1 MSGKLRKSYDAV
13 VIGGGPAGLSA
24 ALVLGRACREVL
36 LVDAGAGRNAP
47 ATAIHGF
54 LGHDGTSPSELRR
67 IGRAQLQ
74 PYDVD
79 VQDATVT
86 SVKKLDAGFEIAI
99 DQAIVQCRTLILAT
113 GIADKLPEIPGAK
126 VWWGRGVLLCP
137 YCHGWE
143 IRNQPW
149 AFMAPTKQLIDRA
162 TMLLGWTKDLTYLC
176 GDVQLPPDQRRWL
189 TEHAIAIRE
198 EPIVAFEGVE
208 ERFTGV
214 TFAQGERLDCAAVF
228 VASRF
233 SQQSPLA
240 VQLGCEVEAEG
251 HIAGMIKTE
260 LNGVTSVAGLF
271 IAGDAASAGAT
282 SVASAASEG
291 MMAAVSAN
299 MTMLKAEAA
308 L

>member
-1 MSGKLRKSYDAV
+1 MSGKLRQSYDAV

-24 ALVLGRACREVL
+24 ALVLGRACRQVL

-47 ATAIHGF
+47 ASAIHGF
-54 LGHDGTSPSELRR
+54 LGNDGTSPSELRR

-79 VQDATVT
+79 VHDATVT
-86 SVKKLDAGFEIAI
+86 SVKKLEVGFEATI

-113 GIADKLPEIPGAK
+113 GITDKLPEIPGAK
-126 VWWGRGVLLCP
+126 TWWGRGVLLCP

-149 AFMAPTKQLIDRA
+149 AFMAPTEQLIDRA
-162 TMLLGWTKDLTYLC
+162 TVLLGWTKDLTYLC
-176 GDVQLPPDQRRWL
+176 GDVQLSPDQRSWL
-189 TEHAIAIRE
+189 TEHAISIRE
-198 EPIVAFEGVE
+198 EPITAFEGDE
-208 ERFTGV
+208 TRFTGV

-228 VASRF
+228 ISSQF

-240 VQLGCEVEAEG
+240 IPLGCELETEG
-251 HIAGMIKTE
+251 HIAGMVKTE
-260 LNGVTSVAGLF
+260 LNGVTPVLGLF
-271 IAGDAASAGAT
+271 IAGDAASVGVT

-291 MMAAVSAN
+291 MMAAVFAN
-299 MTMLKAEAA
+299 MAMLKADAS
-308 L
+308 